1 MNILVISD
9 LHLGIYT
16 KGDIFGWKSEKFLE
30 TLKEVCDRNKIE
42 KIILNGDI
50 FELYKYRISEI
61 EHTHK
66 VLLDFLRER
75 NAVFIK
81 GNHDII
87 LDKGLG
93 SYTITNSKGE
103 SIHIEH
109 GHNADFLNGTKI
121 GRGTGVFLMSLL
133 KTMCKFDFINKI
145 YLAIV
150 KFDDEIERIP
160 RKYNSYKYLNYAL
173 KLLKKHDVLIMGH
186 THKMEVHKTW
196 YFNSKKK
203 YLNCGSC
210 SMGRFHGIVLDTETL
225 WYETVKIE
233 KTEQFQME
241 KETSLETTASKIE
254 GHGGYIEVVQ
264 Q

>member
-9 LHLGIYT
+9 LHLGIYA
-16 KGDIFGWKSEKFLE
+16 KGDIFGWDSEEFLE
-30 TLKEVCDRNKIE
+30 NLKEICDRNKIG
-42 KIILNGDI
+42 KIFLNGDI
-50 FELYKYRISEI
+50 FELYKYRLEDI
-61 EHTHK
+61 EKKHK
-66 VLLDFLRER
+66 KLLTFFRE
-75 NAVFIK
+75 NKAVFIK
-81 GNHDII
+81 GNHDAIMDYGVSSHTLI
-87 LDKGLG
+87 
-93 SYTITNSKGE
+93 NSKGQ

-109 GHNADFLNGTKI
+109 GHNADLLNGTKLGRFI
-121 GRGTGVFLMSLL
+121 GIFLMSLL
-133 KTMCKFDFINKI
+133 KKLCKFDLVNRI
-145 YLAIV
+145 YLTIV

-210 SMGRFHGIVLDTETL
+210 SMGRLHGIILDTETL

-233 KTEQFQME
+233 QNRLFEME
-241 KETSLETTASKIE
+241 EEKSFSKLSLNIK
-254 GHGGYIEVVQ
+254 GGSEYIEIVQ

>member
-9 LHLGIYT
+9 LHLGVYAR
-16 KGDIFGWKSEKFLE
+16 GDIFGWDSGKFLE
-30 TLKEVCDRNKIE
+30 TLKEVCDTNKID

-61 EHTHK
+61 EDTHK
-66 VLLDFLRER
+66 ALLGFLREKK
-75 NAVFIK
+75 AVFIK

-87 LDKGLG
+87 LDKGLS
-93 SYTITNSKGE
+93 SYTIINSKGE

-109 GHNADFLNGTKI
+109 GHNADFLNGTKLGRFI
-121 GRGTGVFLMSLL
+121 GVLLMTLL
-133 KTMCKFDFINKI
+133 KTMCKIDIVNRI

-196 YFNSKKK
+196 HFNSKKK

-233 KTEQFQME
+233 QNILFEME
-241 KETSLETTASKIE
+241 EKRLFEKKELIKDN
-254 GHGGYIEVVQ
+254 HGGYVEVVQ